1 MTLKAEC
8 SLGETMKTKSLALA
22 GLTILL
28 ASTLVGCSSGSSS
41 SKSDDTKTVA
51 VKKKATSYFK
61 NNKLVT
67 KDYNI
72 TITQTKV
79 IQAGETGN
87 EYGEK
92 PVLAFWFTVHNKK
105 AKDLDPNVAWISIFK
120 AIQDNDKDSV
130 NELDVGSLPDDRF
143 LDSQSEK
150 IKVDGTVEMAVA
162 YELDDTTTPVKL
174 TAENMV
180 TGKSLGSMTFKLN

>member
-1 MTLKAEC
+1 
-8 SLGETMKTKSLALA
+8 MKTKSLALT

-28 ASTLVGCSSGSSS
+28 ASTLVGCSSGNSTS
-41 SKSDDTKTVA
+41 SKSSDDTKTVA
-51 VKKKATSYFK
+51 VKKKATTYFK

-79 IQAGETGN
+79 IQPGETGN

-92 PVLAFWFTVHNKK
+92 PVLAFWFKVHNKK
-105 AKDLDPNVAWISIFK
+105 AKDLDPNTSWISIFK
-120 AIQDNDKDSV
+120 AVQDNNKDSV
-130 NELDVGSLPDDRF
+130 NELNVGSLPDEKF
-143 LDSQSEK
+143 IDSQSEK
-150 IKVDGTVEMAVA
+150 IKVGGTVEMAVS

-180 TGKSLGSMTFKLN
+180 TGKKLGSMTFKLN